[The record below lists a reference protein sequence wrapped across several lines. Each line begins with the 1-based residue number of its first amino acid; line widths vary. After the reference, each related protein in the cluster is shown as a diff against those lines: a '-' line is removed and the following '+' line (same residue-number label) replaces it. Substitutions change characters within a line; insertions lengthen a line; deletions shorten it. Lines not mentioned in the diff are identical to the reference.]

1 MLEWS
6 ASAMASALM
15 TDDRHNHAAAREEE
29 DGKSVL
35 SRSLQGVPASVGP
48 YLTSS
53 TLSDGLV
60 SDFVGVHG
68 GPIQEHRLR
77 SLCRLLSRIQCHTQ
91 RSLPSAM
98 RLTTHSNH
106 TRAEGAWSGLMKRIE
121 VAMAAM
127 RGLGMR
133 RTSLQGQYVFV

>member
-68 GPIQEHRLR
+68 GPTQEHRLR
-77 SLCRLLSRIQCHTQ
+77 SLCRLLSRIQRHTQ

>member
-1 MLEWS
+1 MTATTMLLRVKKKMARVSYLDHSS
-6 ASAMASALM
+6 AAW
-15 TDDRHNHAAAREEE
+15 
-29 DGKSVL
+29 
-35 SRSLQGVPASVGP
+35 GVPASVGP